1 MHKKFQHGFSLIEL
15 LVVVAIVALLAAA
28 GILAY
33 SKYLDG
39 ARVDTVNNSVKS
51 IGLAL
56 DNDLVAISNN
66 LSGKSDLLKG
76 LNPATPDQ
84 PTCQEAAKT
93 IVTNLLVSTQNT
105 FNKSNLSAYYGNDV
119 RDDLP
124 KSKYQ
129 GAVLISCTDPNALLK
144 NTSSYRIYECGCTT
158 SDCNWDFGVGF
169 ESPGNCPYPNIASY

>member
-1 MHKKFQHGFSLIEL
+1 MHKKFQYGFSLIEL

-66 LSGKSDLLKG
+66 LNGKSDLLKN

-84 PTCQEAAKT
+84 PTCQEAAKA
-93 IVTNLLVSTQNT
+93 VVSNLLVTSQNT
-105 FNKSNLSAYYGNDV
+105 FDTSKPSAYYGNEV
-119 RDDLP
+119 RNQLP
-124 KSKYQ
+124 DSKFK
-129 GAVLISCTDPNALLK
+129 GAILISCTDPSALIK
-144 NTSSYRIYECGCTT
+144 DTSSFRLYECGCTND
-158 SDCNWDFGVGF
+158 SCNWDFGVGF
-169 ESPGNCPYPNIASY
+169 ETPDNCPYPNAASY